1 MSILFNLSFPLPP
14 QVNDFL
20 SRHSLDQDILS
31 PAPKRRKD
39 SMCVIN
45 DSEESQLATAIAASI
60 QETSAACPKGP
71 ILVLS
76 DSDDN
81 SDLDDS
87 DSQAMDES
95 DATDHHLTSQ
105 HHTDKHRCGSAE
117 AVVIPFP
124 HSTAGADMSE
134 PLGRQDSA
142 KDGVRALRNE
152 LQTLKVEEK
161 QLARRQMSKSGTSNP
176 TKGKSKA
183 GRGWP
188 SFSRGEAKVINVD
201 EEEVEEVVSS
211 SATGASSHTGT
222 SNEDGP
228 MEGVDLSQLLLRLPD
243 GSRLEKSFPADHPIE
258 VCLDS
263 HHQQNGACILCLLS
277 SIPLKS

>member
-1 MSILFNLSFPLPP
+1 MCRFHLTSPLPP
-14 QVNDFL
+14 PSSQVSDFL
-20 SRHSLDQDILS
+20 SRHSLDQDVLS

-45 DSEESQLATAIAASI
+45 DSEESQIATAIAASI
-60 QETSAACPKGP
+60 QETSAACPKDP

-81 SDLDDS
+81 SDVDDS

-95 DATDHHLTSQ
+95 DGTVHHLTSQ
-105 HHTDKHRCGSAE
+105 QDTDKHHCSSTE
-117 AVVIPFP
+117 AVVTLFP
-124 HSTAGADMSE
+124 HSTAMTDMNDS
-134 PLGRQDSA
+134 LGRQDSA

-161 QLARRQMSKSGTSNP
+161 QLTRRQMSKSGTSNP

-183 GRGWP
+183 GKGWP
-188 SFSRGEAKVINVD
+188 SFSRQEAKVIDVD

-211 SATGASSHTGT
+211 SATGAPSHTAT

-228 MEGVDLSQLLLRLPD
+228 MEGVELSQLLLRLPD

-258 VCLDS
+258 VCLD
-263 HHQQNGACILCLLS
+263 
-277 SIPLKS
+277 